1 MDRAS
6 IVILER
12 TLELAGELLPQDD
25 RVVECMDVIRSYL
38 ESPNI
43 DSETRLQQA
52 VAGLLAIARQNQQF
66 LIAARLQALLQ
77 KRPDV
82 A

>member
-12 TLELAGELLPQDD
+12 TLELAAELLPQDA
-25 RVVECMDVIRSYL
+25 RAVEYMDVIRTYL
-38 ESPNI
+38 ESPNT
-43 DSETRLQQA
+43 DSEARLQQA
-52 VAGLLAIARQNQQF
+52 VAELLAIARQNQQF
-66 LIAARLQALLQ
+66 LIAARLQAFVRQ
-77 KRPDV
+77 HSDV